1 MEIAGQEGCMEE
13 AALLSSLERQARKA
27 SARQEGTPG
36 GGNSK
41 GARRGLEAGAAGQDM
56 EFGFGAGHTGVRSR
70 RWDQGKSRGQILE
83 GPPPR
88 SLDSSGGLDGI
99 KRGVW

>member
-1 MEIAGQEGCMEE
+1 
-13 AALLSSLERQARKA
+13 
-27 SARQEGTPG
+27 
-36 GGNSK
+36 
-41 GARRGLEAGAAGQDM
+41 M

-88 SLDSSGGLDGI
+88 SLDSSGGLDAI